1 MGVSYYA
8 VATSLI
14 GLVGDYLFDDRMLQ
28 DRANTKRLAAELS
41 PLYLGSQ
48 TREIQKALESASSD
62 LGGRIMVLDMSGKVQ
77 ADSRRELNGSRME
90 VAEVASIL
98 SHGEKTAYGVH
109 TLKTEETE
117 SLDVLHLIQ
126 PFDGRAEWVA
136 YSAAALTHNDRTI
149 GAVLYSAPIQD
160 LMQRVFALQDQMV
173 LYFLIAAAAALI
185 IAMVF
190 SRILT
195 RPIVSLTR
203 SIQRMGRGDFSVRV
217 PERGSGELR
226 RLSETF
232 NTMSA
237 KLEMLDQSR
246 NQFVSNASHELKT
259 PLATMKILL
268 ESIIYQPDMDSDMRT
283 EFLNDINK
291 EIDRL
296 NMIIGDL
303 LTLVSMDSKT
313 MRLNRTTFSLAQLVT
328 DTAHRLDLVLKQRN
342 QELKLQLSDRCEMYA
357 DNAKLTQV
365 VYNLMENASKYTQE
379 GGVIRV
385 RLIRSGRDAILT
397 VTDNGPGIPK
407 ADQAHIFD
415 RFYRVDK
422 ARSRETGGTGLGLS
436 IVHQMVLM
444 HGGTVSVDSEEGAGS
459 TFTVELPIH
468 QG

>member
-14 GLVGDYLFDDRMLQ
+14 GLVGDYLFDDRMRQ
-28 DRANTKRLAAELS
+28 DRASTNRLAQQIA
-41 PLYLGSQ
+41 PLYLDSDVDGMQ
-48 TREIQKALESASSD
+48 QMLEAASAD
-62 LGGRIMVLDMSGKVQ
+62 LGGRMMVLDASGKVQ
-77 ADSRRELNGSRME
+77 ADSQRERNGSRM
-90 VAEVASIL
+90 VVTEVASIL
-98 SHGEKTAYGVH
+98 SLGEKTAYGVH
-109 TLKTEETE
+109 ALKTGE
-117 SLDVLHLIQ
+117 SDIDFLHFLQ
-126 PFDGRAEWVA
+126 PFDQNADWVA
-136 YSAAALTHNDRTI
+136 YCASALTLDNRTI
-149 GAVLYSAPIQD
+149 GVLFYSSPIQE
-160 LMQRVFALQDQMV
+160 MMERVFSLQDRMV
-173 LYFLIAAAAALI
+173 TYFLIAAGAALV
-185 IAMVF
+185 IALVF

-195 RPIVSLTR
+195 RPIISLTR

-217 PERGSGELR
+217 PVHGSGELR

-232 NTMSA
+232 NIMSE

-268 ESIIYQPDMDSDMRT
+268 ESIIYQPEMDEGMRN
-283 EFLNDINK
+283 EFLTDINK

-296 NMIIGDL
+296 NLVIGDL

-313 MRLNRTTFSLAQLVT
+313 MRLNRTNFSLAQLVT
-328 DTAHRLDLVLKQRN
+328 DNAKRLELMIQKRN

-357 DNAKLTQV
+357 DSAKLQQA

-379 GGVIRV
+379 GGIIRV

-407 ADQAHIFD
+407 EDQAHIFD

-436 IVHQMVLM
+436 IVHQMVIM
-444 HGGTVSVDSEEGAGS
+444 HGGTVSVESDEGNGS

>member
-1 MGVSYYA
+1 M
-8 VATSLI
+8 
-14 GLVGDYLFDDRMLQ
+14 RQ
-28 DRANTKRLAAELS
+28 DRANTNKLAQQITVPYLDADFDYLQQEL
-41 PLYLGSQ
+41 
-48 TREIQKALESASSD
+48 TSASTD
-62 LGGRIMVLDMSGKVQ
+62 LGGRLLVLDQSGKVQ
-77 ADSRRELNGSRME
+77 ADSFNRLNGSRFAI
-90 VAEVASIL
+90 AETASIL
-98 SHGEKTAYGVH
+98 VSGQHSAYGVH
-109 TLKTEETE
+109 TTSKEAQEAETFN
-117 SLDVLHLIQ
+117 LLRLLQ
-126 PFDGRAEWVA
+126 PFDGQAEWSA
-136 YSAAALTHNDRTI
+136 YCASALLSDDEII
-149 GAVLYSAPIQD
+149 GALVYASPIQD
-160 LMQRVFALQDQMV
+160 MMQRAFSLQDRMV
-173 LYFLIAAAAALI
+173 LYFLIAAV
-185 IAMVF
+185 IAMVIALVF

-203 SIQRMGRGDFSVRV
+203 SIQRMGRGDFSTRV
-217 PERGSGELR
+217 PVTGSGEIR

-232 NTMSA
+232 NTMSE

-268 ESIIYQPDMDSDMRT
+268 ESIIYQPDMDSDMRS
-283 EFLNDINK
+283 EFLTDINK

-296 NMIIGDL
+296 NMVIVDL

-313 MRLNRTTFSLAQLVT
+313 MRLNRTTFSLSQLVT
-328 DTAHRLDLVLKQRN
+328 DTADRLKLVLDQRN
-342 QELKLQLSDRCEMYA
+342 QELKLNLSDRCEMYA

-379 GGVIRV
+379 GGTIRV

-397 VTDNGPGIPK
+397 VSDNGPGIPK
-407 ADQAHIFD
+407 EDQAHIFD

-444 HGGTVSVDSEEGAGS
+444 HGGTVSVESEEGNGT